1 MPSYRY
7 YCDKCYLYFE
17 TYSSEEKNEEFAP
30 CKKCK
35 KDSERVLNVPMIG
48 RTGTDRETADIV
60 IGKESEKRWEGI
72 KERKAQTE
80 KIRKETGNVAVGR
93 ETKVDSKTGQIN
105 YEYKTVDKDHVEERK
120 KLYSDLR
127 KRKKSY

>member
-1 MPSYRY
+1 
-7 YCDKCYLYFE
+7 
-17 TYSSEEKNEEFAP
+17 
-30 CKKCK
+30 
-35 KDSERVLNVPMIG
+35 MIG